1 VTDQGRSG
9 GNEAAGR
16 GMGFARTALTPR
28 LLFFIGFLLIALFLY
43 HEVLGYALVGH
54 DSYPIILTARIESA
68 ADLAGTF
75 TEELM
80 DGRYTQGH
88 FYRPALNLSFAL
100 DHLLFN
106 LKPWGYHLTDLLI
119 LAAVAFL
126 IALLPGRRGKGT
138 IAAAGTAA
146 ALLFLVHPVHLNV
159 LPVPARR
166 GDTLSLFFL
175 LAALHS
181 LHLHGGT
188 RRWAPALFALLA
200 VSAKESGLIA
210 PLLIFAAVFFG
221 DGRRAGGRFAGAVRA
236 AALPLAAVLLFALA
250 RHLVIGGVGGH
261 GEVTVRGVTADAWRI
276 LPEFGRLTLY
286 PFPFLAGLVP
296 GIAARSAIAIL
307 LALSTLILFRDERT
321 RRQALFAWTWMLLG
335 WAVHGLSRS
344 ISPWYA
350 IHTVVP
356 FTFLAG
362 LITGEGIAALRRRR
376 SLPVGAAAVVATAIL
391 LSLGAVNLRGAP
403 PFTFHPE
410 WSDATRKTER
420 YLVHLM
426 KKIGEAEEGERIDAP
441 GLPFMSR
448 YRPGSPIVLVA
459 SLADYTVQAWAE
471 LVIPERKIRVAYER
485 SSPPPPAP
493 DEILVVA
500 RVER

>member
-1 VTDQGRSG
+1 MVIDQDRGN
-9 GNEAAGR
+9 GNEATSGGKR
-16 GMGFARTALTPR
+16 PGRTAVTR
-28 LLFFIGFLLIALFLY
+28 ILLFAGLVLIALLLY
-43 HEVLGYALVGH
+43 REALDYALVGH

-100 DHLLFN
+100 DHFFHKLN
-106 LKPWGYHLTDLLI
+106 PRGYHLTDLLI
-119 LAAVAFL
+119 LAAAAFL
-126 IALLPGRRGKGT
+126 LALLPGKRGKGPV
-138 IAAAGTAA
+138 AAAGAAA

-166 GDTLSLFFL
+166 GDTLSLLFL

-181 LHLHGGT
+181 LHLRGGA
-188 RRWAPALFALLA
+188 RRWTPALFALLA
-200 VSAKESGLIA
+200 VGAKESGLIA
-210 PLLIFAAVFFG
+210 PFLIFAAVLFG
-221 DGRRAGGRFAGAVRA
+221 DGRRAGGRFAGAARA
-236 AALPLAAVLLFALA
+236 AALPLAAVLLFALV

-261 GEVTVRGVTADAWRI
+261 AELTVRGVAADAGRF
-276 LPEFGRLTLY
+276 LPEFVRLTLY
-286 PFPFLAGLVP
+286 PYPFLAGLVS
-296 GIAARSAIAIL
+296 GAAARNAIALL
-307 LALSTLILFRDERT
+307 LAAATLLLFRDVRT
-321 RRQALFAWTWMLLG
+321 RRPALFAWTWMLLG

-350 IHTVVP
+350 IHTVAP

-362 LITGEGIAALRRRR
+362 LIAGEGIAALRRRR
-376 SLPVGAAAVVATAIL
+376 AFPTRAAAVVAAAVFL
-391 LSLGAVNLRGAP
+391 FLGAVNLRGAP

-410 WSDATRKTER
+410 WRDATRKTER
-420 YLVHLM
+420 YLGNL
-426 KKIGEAEEGERIDAP
+426 KEKIDETDEGETIDAP

-448 YRPGSPIVLVA
+448 YRPGSPIVMVA

-471 LVIPERKIRVAYER
+471 LVVPERKIRVAYAK
-485 SSPPPPAP
+485 SSPAPPDP